1 MAMTPSRK
9 PFEILTFP
17 VSAWSFAIRI
27 WLATTLALFVSFWLQ
42 LEAPSTAALTVSI
55 LAEPTRGQA
64 LEKAGYRLLATVVGV
79 VASIVITGLFS
90 QTRDLVLAAFAL
102 WMGSSIFVAKLLDG
116 NRAYAAVL
124 SGYTVGLIATQ
135 QLDNPQ
141 QVFEVAISRGS
152 SIAIGILATA
162 VINDLMFAPGQY
174 PRFVAQLAALHRRV
188 RAYAMSVSSPEPCN
202 TSTFLDLVRDIMV
215 LGPSMASIGFDANG
229 GPARNAAGQSAV
241 VALAGELQAA
251 RILKISMSGAAV
263 DIETAVAPQSRPEEI
278 QGRRETHTAAWAAKE
293 FLRRDGGFRADFLA
307 LRSAKWPSHVWRAP
321 MFRSYRTAIESG
333 VRAALWIAIASAL
346 FIWTGWPATS
356 VSLSFVLLIAALGAT
371 TPSPRAFTAM
381 ALVGVPTAMFLTGIL
396 EFFILDGVD
405 AFPLLAIAMA
415 PFLIGATLCMTSQN
429 LLWSSLGRVNLS
441 FITIFLAP
449 SNPQSYNPLTFLIT
463 GVFIFAAAAILLVAQ
478 ILIPPVSD
486 AKRRKRLVSSAR
498 DDLRRLR
505 SENGRAPEEA
515 AFREMARLEQFIS
528 AGGTQDSG
536 SLAGMLSCFDQS
548 AVMRLCDAKLLQ
560 LADGPM
566 ALLADQARAA
576 LIAQDAKAL
585 RALAA
590 AIRREVSSEN
600 PAASDIATILLTASN
615 LIDGDREVQP
625 IPEIMR

>member
-1 MAMTPSRK
+1 MAMTPSGK

-17 VSAWSFAIRI
+17 AGAWSFAIRI

-64 LEKAGYRLLATVVGV
+64 LEKAGYRLLATIVGV

-90 QTRDLVLAAFAL
+90 QTRDLILAAFAL

-135 QLDNPQ
+135 QLDNPH

-162 VINDLMFAPGQY
+162 VVNDLMFAPAQY

-188 RAYAMSVSSPEPCN
+188 RAYAMSVSSREPCN

-263 DIETAVAPQSRPEEI
+263 DIETAVAPQSRPGEI
-278 QGRRETHTAAWAAKE
+278 QGRRETHTAAWATKE

-307 LRSAKWPSHVWRAP
+307 LRSAKWPSQARRAP

-381 ALVGVPTAMFLTGIL
+381 ALLGVPTAAFLTGIL
-396 EFFILDGVD
+396 EFFILDGTD

-463 GVFIFAAAAILLVAQ
+463 GVFIFVAAAILLVAQ

-498 DDLRRLR
+498 DDLGRLR
-505 SENGRAPEEA
+505 SESGQSPEEA
-515 AFREMARLEQFIS
+515 TFREMARLDQFIS

-536 SLAGMLSCFDQS
+536 SLADVLSCFDQS

-585 RALAA
+585 RTLAG

-615 LIDGDREVQP
+615 LIDGDRQVQP
-625 IPEIMR
+625 IPEIIR